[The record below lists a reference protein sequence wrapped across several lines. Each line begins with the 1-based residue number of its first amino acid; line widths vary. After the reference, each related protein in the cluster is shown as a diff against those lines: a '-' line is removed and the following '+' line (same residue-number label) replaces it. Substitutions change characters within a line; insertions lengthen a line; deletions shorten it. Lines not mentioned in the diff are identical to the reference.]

1 MEHEKAHFS
10 KHYINFSQIIMG
22 KGRDTENNLEGYME
36 GIRRVGEGKAGYGKV
51 GNGKVR
57 QGNV

>member
-1 MEHEKAHFS
+1 
-10 KHYINFSQIIMG
+10 MG
-22 KGRDTENNLEGYME
+22 KGRDTENHLEGYME